1 LRRHVVSVSFILIAI
16 VSTGLR
22 SAEGA
27 NLGQILPYLSSSV
40 PGDVLGALFFSTET
54 FQKLGSLKAFKPKP
68 EEERAR
74 EILDSVLKE
83 VKGEIIEPPEKGE
96 GDGWGWLK
104 SFLESVDLLGIVV
117 FIDLPAPLTIGHI
130 VDKGKIEDSMAFL
143 ERTLEESY
151 GEIRAESNS
160 FGGLEIRSIYTGD
173 GKELFWTIQ
182 EDFILLWGDDGLTDK
197 ILMTFSGD
205 FPSLANNKKFSNFLS
220 SIPPDADVFLLLDLP
235 FLLSTIPIESSL
247 KEALGRMDI
256 GGLASYASISP
267 DGIRDWI
274 GLDIGKEL
282 IAPISD
288 LLSHRTPFK
297 FEGISD
303 ILGFGIAGLIAVSFD
318 DLNPIW
324 DLARSKSLSP
334 AKLTIL
340 QMRLGFKVSDLMKSL
355 GPRVAFLIS
364 RKSVGAMV
372 KRIIETGDI
381 SEGIKAALGK
391 GSALAFEVRDKKGL
405 DEILRKLKDRSEI
418 PAPEGVDI
426 VHVRIPA
433 LPNPGN
439 IMDIPSIEFY
449 YMESPKWFV
458 ISRDPNALLPI
469 LSPSAE
475 LGNELAGLPSKL
487 RRDEV
492 FDLVYLDGPEIGGE
506 IWDIWG
512 KGIRSAFGGNEDE
525 WRKAMGSLPKV
536 LLSFDLS
543 DSSLQILSF
552 SPIGGVGTS
561 LILLSLLFG
570 YTITGG
576 I

>member
-1 LRRHVVSVSFILIAI
+1 MRRYVVSVSFIIIAI
-16 VSTGLR
+16 ASSGLR

-27 NLGQILPYLSSSV
+27 NPGRILPYLSSSI

-68 EEERAR
+68 EEERIR
-74 EILDSVLKE
+74 ETLDSILKE
-83 VKGEIIEPPEKGE
+83 MGGEIITSPEKKE
-96 GDGWGWLK
+96 GNGWGWLK

-117 FIDLPAPLTIGHI
+117 FMDLPAPLTIGHI
-130 VDKGKIEDSMAFL
+130 VDREKVEDSMAFL
-143 ERTLEESY
+143 ERILEESY
-151 GEIRAESNS
+151 GEIGAESNS
-160 FGGLEIRSIYTGD
+160 FEKGEIRRIYTGD

-182 EDFILLWGDDGLTDK
+182 EDSIFLWGDDGLTDK
-197 ILMTFSGD
+197 LLMTFSGD

-220 SIPPDADVFLLLDLP
+220 SIPPDADIFLLLDLP
-235 FLLSTIPIESSL
+235 SLLSTIPIESSL

-282 IAPISD
+282 IAPVSD
-288 LLSHRTPFK
+288 LLSHRIPLK

-303 ILGFGIAGLIAVSFD
+303 ILGFGIAGLIVMSFD

-324 DLARSKSLSP
+324 DLVRSKFLSP
-334 AKLTIL
+334 AKLMIL

-355 GPRVAFLIS
+355 GPRAAFLLS
-364 RKSVGAMV
+364 RKSIGAMV
-372 KRIIETGDI
+372 KRIIEKGDI

-405 DEILRKLKDRSEI
+405 DEILRKLKDKSEI
-418 PAPEGVDI
+418 PMPEGVDI
-426 VHVRIPA
+426 VHVKIPA
-433 LPNPGN
+433 LPNPADIAN
-439 IMDIPSIEFY
+439 IPSIEFY
-449 YMESPKWFV
+449 YIVSTKWFV
-458 ISRDPNALLPI
+458 ISRDPDALLPI

-475 LGNELAGLPSKL
+475 LGKELAGFPSKL

-512 KGIRSAFGGNEDE
+512 KGIRSAFGGDEDE
-525 WRKAMGSLPKV
+525 WRKATRSLPKI

-561 LILLSLLFG
+561 LIFLSLLFG
-570 YTITGG
+570 YTIMGG